1 MADIAS
7 KLNSLEEWLSEDLI
21 TQEDYER
28 KKASLTDEFMT
39 ETSPVTKSKAEEK
52 QLRDEIT
59 NIILPQFNKYATK
72 VGNVDPIGT
81 DKLEEMENYVNS
93 ISGQELEQTYQT
105 MIDALNTQTNPLIR
119 PQIKPRGIELFIG
132 PKIGLTEAQ
141 LIPDLWTSLLKS
153 QGWAKIK
160 PPMFGTYNMNQ
171 PWKPHIVQKPFEE
184 DLGIKSIVPQA
195 VGLEQVGN
203 AVYTPPPPV
212 PPVPPVPQAV
222 GPHGNGGGRDE
233 GPSDMQQRFERSGA
247 DANRGFTRT
256 KYGKAYQRGGV
267 VSLMDLLNRRV

>member
-93 ISGQELEQTYQT
+93 ISGSELEQTYQT
-105 MIDALNTQTNPLIR
+105 MVDALNTQMNVP
-119 PQIKPRGIELFIG
+119 PKGIEHLIG
-132 PKIGLTEAQ
+132 SGKGLTEAQ

-160 PPMFGTYNMNQ
+160 PPMFGTYNINQ
-171 PWKPHIVQKPFEE
+171 PWKPHIVQKPRVEYNKPFEE

-212 PPVPPVPQAV
+212 PPVPQAV
-222 GPHGNGGGRDE
+222 GPHGNGGGRDQ
-233 GPSDMQQRFERSGA
+233 GPSEEQQKFERLGV
-247 DANRGFTRT
+247 DPNRGFTRT
-256 KYGKAYQRGGV
+256 DYGKAYQRGGV
-267 VSLMDLLNRRV
+267 VSLMDLLNRRI